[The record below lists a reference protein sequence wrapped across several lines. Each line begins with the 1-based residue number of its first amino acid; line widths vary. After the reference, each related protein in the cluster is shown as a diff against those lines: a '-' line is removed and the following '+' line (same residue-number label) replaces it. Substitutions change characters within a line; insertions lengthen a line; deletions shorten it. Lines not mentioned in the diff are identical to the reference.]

1 MERAQLEQI
10 VLGTGVAEKHG
21 GFTFLCDPQWTP
33 AQRAAFVRLTQSKI
47 TNRKSK
53 IVQGW
58 LCIPTGGT
66 GGILK
71 FARHDERTLTAA
83 VEGFCQ
89 HFGLA
94 KVNAVGVLP
103 LHHVSG
109 LMSLVRCRAT
119 DGRYVDWNWKK
130 LESGRRPALRGGPWV
145 ISLVST
151 QLQRLLESK
160 AATAWLRRF
169 QLILLGGGP
178 VWPELADAAARAK
191 LPIALTYGMTE
202 TAAMITALRPAEFL
216 AGRRDCGNGLPH
228 AAVRIGRGGIVRV
241 GGRSLFRGYYRGK
254 PVRSDFATED
264 VGRIVENGGLT
275 VLGRHDT
282 VIITGGKKVLP
293 AVVEAALRATG
304 QFSDMAVVGCAHPV
318 WGEEVVACYPVGA
331 KITKVAPRLDG
342 LPAYQRPKRYVAL
355 PVWPVNAQGKVNR
368 HALQTAVS
376 ALGDPRSQRR
386 R

>member
-1 MERAQLEQI
+1 MERLELERI
-10 VLGTGVAEKHG
+10 VQGTGLAEKHG

-33 AQRAAFVRLTQSKI
+33 PQRATFDGLVQSAI
-47 TNRKSK
+47 RNSKSA
-53 IVQGW
+53 ISTGW
-58 LCIPTGGT
+58 LCISTGGT

-71 FARHDERTLTAA
+71 FARHDEHTLTAA

-89 HFGLA
+89 HFGLT

-130 LESGRRPALRGGPWV
+130 LESGRRPALRRGPWV
-145 ISLVST
+145 ISLVPT
-151 QLQRLLESK
+151 QLQRLLKSK

-169 QLILLGGGP
+169 QVILLGGGP
-178 VWPELADAAARAK
+178 AWPELAEAAARAG
-191 LPIALTYGMTE
+191 LPIALTYGLTE
-202 TAAMITALRPAEFL
+202 TAAMITALRPTEFL
-216 AGRRDCGNGLPH
+216 AGRRDCGSVLPH
-228 AAVRIGRGGIVRV
+228 ATVRIGRGGMVRV

-254 PVRSDFATED
+254 PVRGEFATED
-264 VGRIVENGGLT
+264 MGRRDENGGLT

-293 AVVEAALRATG
+293 AAVEAALRATG
-304 QFSDMAVVGCAHPV
+304 QFADVAVVGCPHPA

-331 KITKVAPRLDG
+331 KITEVTPRLDG

-355 PVWPVNAQGKVNR
+355 PVWPVNAQGKINR
-368 HALQTAVS
+368 LAVHQAVS
-376 ALGDPRSQRR
+376 ALGDPGSQRR